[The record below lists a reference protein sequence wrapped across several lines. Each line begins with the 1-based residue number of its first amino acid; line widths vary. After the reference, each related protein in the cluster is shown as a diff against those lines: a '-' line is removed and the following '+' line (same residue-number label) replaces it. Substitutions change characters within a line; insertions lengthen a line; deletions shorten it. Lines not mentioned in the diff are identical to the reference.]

1 VYPIVDADL
10 LRGRSAAAVVAAALA
25 GGGRIV
31 QVRAKT
37 AADAAFL
44 ALAREAVAAARGGG
58 AALLVNDRPDVA
70 LLAGAGGVHLGQDD
84 LAPADARRVLPAG
97 SILGLS
103 THDDAQVEAADREPI
118 DYVAVGPV
126 FATRTKRDPHPAIGL
141 AGVRSARARTRLPL
155 VAIGGIDADTAAA
168 VIEAGADGVAVVSAV
183 LAEDD
188 VAAAVRRLRAAIGD
202 TG

>member
-1 VYPIVDADL
+1 VV
-10 LRGRSAAAVVAAALA
+10 AAVVR
-25 GGGRIV
+25 GGGRLV

-37 AADAAFL
+37 AADGAFL
-44 ALAREAVAAARGGG
+44 TLAREAAAAARAGD
-58 AALLVNDRPDVA
+58 AVLLVNDRPDVA

-84 LAPADARRVLPAG
+84 LAPRDARRVLPRG
-97 SILGLS
+97 SLVGLS
-103 THDDAQVEAADREPI
+103 THDDAQVEAADGEPV

-141 AGVRSARARTRLPL
+141 AGVRAARARTRLPL
-155 VAIGGIDADTAAA
+155 VAIGGITADNAGA

-183 LAEDD
+183 LSEDD
-188 VAAAVRRLRAAIGD
+188 VAAAVRRLRSAIGD